1 MSILQRVVVP
11 IATEEDAEGTCPALK
26 PYLGEVETVIGV
38 HVIEKGGGGIDK
50 APLDKRKEDAAEI
63 LGVATELLGDRVDTE
78 TRIAYGTD
86 VVETLFDAADEANA
100 TAIAFRPRGG
110 SRIVRFL
117 SGDTASKL
125 VTDPRLPVISLPK
138 AEDD

>member
-11 IATEEDAEGTCPALK
+11 IATEEDAEGTCAALN
-26 PYLGEVETVIGV
+26 PYLDEVETVIAV

-63 LGVATELLGDRVDTE
+63 LDVATELLGDRVDTE
-78 TRIAYGTD
+78 TRVAYGTD

-100 TAIAFRPRGG
+100 TALAFRPRGG
-110 SRIVRFL
+110 SRIVRLL

-125 VTDPRLPVISLPK
+125 VTDPHLPVISLPEP
-138 AEDD
+138 EDD